1 VASLEAMSVIVWL
14 TRLGYLNL
22 GHWHRHAGEL
32 TVKFKGDR
40 GLLLSF
46 QNYSRAFKLKLPIM
60 LGS

>member
-1 VASLEAMSVIVWL
+1 MSVIVWL